1 MSAYTQFVKD
11 QFAVLDKT
19 LTAKERMIE
28 IAKLWREKKG
38 DTTGAKPRVKKE
50 KVVIKQEKIDP
61 VVAKVEPVVAAV
73 AEVKPKKKRASK
85 KKTDNG
91 VFFLP
96 LTKEIP
102 CH

>member
-1 MSAYTQFVKD
+1 MSAYTQFVRD
-11 QFAVLDKT
+11 QFAVLSKT
-19 LTAKERMIE
+19 LSAKERMIE

-38 DTTGAKPRVKKE
+38 DTTGAKPRVKK
-50 KVVIKQEKIDP
+50 VVIKEEKIEP
-61 VVAKVEPVVAAV
+61 VVAVKAPEPVAAV

-85 KKTDNG
+85 KTADDG

-102 CH
+102 CN

>member
-1 MSAYTQFVKD
+1 MSAYTEFVRQ

-19 LTAKERMIE
+19 LSAKERMIE
-28 IAKLWREKKG
+28 IAKLWRETKG
-38 DTTGAKPRVKKE
+38 DTTGAKPRVKK
-50 KVVIKQEKIDP
+50 VVIKQEKIEP
-61 VVAKVEPVVAAV
+61 VVAAVAAV

-85 KKTDNG
+85 KTADDG

-102 CH
+102 CN

>member
-38 DTTGAKPRVKKE
+38 DTTGAKPRVKK
-50 KVVIKQEKIDP
+50 VVIKQEKIDP

-85 KKTDNG
+85 KKTDDG

>member
-28 IAKLWREKKG
+28 IAKLWREIKG
-38 DTTGAKPRVKKE
+38 DTTGAKPRVK

-73 AEVKPKKKRASK
+73 AEVKPKKRASK